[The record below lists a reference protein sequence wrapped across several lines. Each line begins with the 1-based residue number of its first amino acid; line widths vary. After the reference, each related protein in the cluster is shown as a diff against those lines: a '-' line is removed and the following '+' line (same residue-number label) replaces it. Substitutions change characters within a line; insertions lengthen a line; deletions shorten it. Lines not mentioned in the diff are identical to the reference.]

1 MIQIQVTT
9 LCVSINLSASVALI
23 CLYSPKVYILVFHPD
38 KNVRKL
44 TMNSAAYRKG
54 TPSTGG
60 TGYNASSFKSS
71 DADLTPVLNS
81 AKNGSM
87 GNNNSTPAHVAAAVL
102 ASAGKGN
109 SYLSFLWYYLLY

>member
-1 MIQIQVTT
+1 
-9 LCVSINLSASVALI
+9 
-23 CLYSPKVYILVFHPD
+23 
-38 KNVRKL
+38 
-44 TMNSAAYRKG
+44 MNSAAYRKG

-60 TGYNASSFKSS
+60 TTSGYGYNASSFKSS

-102 ASAGKGN
+102 VASSVKRK
-109 SYLSFLWYYLLY
+109 